1 MNRDGL
7 VSVMSRQVPLAVLN
21 TDQVFV
27 VTESMVH
34 EKVER
39 RSIISLLCSV
49 EVMRVGSSVSHII
62 LS

>member
-34 EKVER
+34 EKVEW
-39 RSIISLLCSV
+39 RSRISLLCSV